1 MSGHPPAPS
10 PLSDTTDQDEK
21 IWNAVWNATMKGIP
35 AEEAVMTIVKDQAT
49 WDRVIATML
58 SQAMGYKVPPLDR
71 SKS

>member
-1 MSGHPPAPS
+1 MTTR

-49 WDRVIATML
+49 WDRVVGRMVG
-58 SQAMGYKVPPLDR
+58 QAMGYKVSASDR
-71 SKS
+71 SKSQ

>member
-1 MSGHPPAPS
+1 MSTR

-49 WDRVIATML
+49 WDRVVSTML
-58 SQAMGYKVPPLDR
+58 SQAIGKTVTPLDR
-71 SKS
+71 SKSQ

>member
-1 MSGHPPAPS
+1 MSTR

-49 WDRVIATML
+49 WDRVVATML
-58 SQAMGYKVPPLDR
+58 SQAIGKTVTPLDR
-71 SKS
+71 SKSQ